1 MYILYIKMYWG
12 IFRPLLYSNSYL
24 YHFRFLYY
32 IYIFLRN
39 LSRSIIIQFEPIEKI
54 FKGKEKAGVFKRL
67 HKAEKEASASIGQL
81 ISISQKIFSGND
93 FEEKFESLS
102 TQVSDLLHDKLLRM
116 TETYSIW
123 LHATIKVSN

>member
-1 MYILYIKMYWG
+1 MYWG

-24 YHFRFLYY
+24 YHFRFFYY